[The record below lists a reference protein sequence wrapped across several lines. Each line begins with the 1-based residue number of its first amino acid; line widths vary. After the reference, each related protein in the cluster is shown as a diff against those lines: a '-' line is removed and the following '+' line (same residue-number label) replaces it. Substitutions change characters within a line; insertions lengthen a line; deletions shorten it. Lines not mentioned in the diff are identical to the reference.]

1 MLLRTLLLLCV
12 SFPLL
17 SLSCSR
23 DREPTPTPGDGT
35 FSATA
40 TGGLTFNVSGTTKA
54 GLVYYAAKKETVLTL
69 EFIAPDNLWRRFVLN
84 VWNLNRE
91 GVRDKLYLVYPGTS
105 LPDEAVSGSL
115 MHDASSTGWVDFN
128 AGQIQ
133 FEYYG
138 TDHVRG
144 TFDAIL
150 KSNDPRLPK
159 VEDIKVTGSFDTAYQ
174 RITK

>member
-23 DREPTPTPGDGT
+23 DREPDATPSDGT
-35 FSATA
+35 FTVVG
-40 TGGLTFNVSGTTKA
+40 TGGLSFNVSGATKS
-54 GLVYYAAKKETVLTL
+54 GLVYYTVKKETVLTL
-69 EFIAPDNLWRRFVLN
+69 EFIAPDNRWRRFVLN
-84 VWNLNRE
+84 VWNMNRE
-91 GVRDKLYLVYPGTS
+91 GVRDKLYLVSPGTS

-115 MHDASSTGWVDFN
+115 SPDASSIGWVDFN

-138 TDHVRG
+138 TDQVRG

-150 KSNDPRLPK
+150 NSNDPRLPK
-159 VEDIKVTGSFDTAYQ
+159 VEPIKVTGSFDTAFN

>member
-1 MLLRTLLLLCV
+1 MLLRTLSLICLSLT
-12 SFPLL
+12 LL
-17 SLSCSR
+17 SLSCGR
-23 DREPTPTPGDGT
+23 DPEPDVIPGDGT
-35 FSATA
+35 FTANA
-40 TGGLTFNVSGTTKA
+40 TGGLSFNVSGEAKA
-54 GLVYYAAKKETVLTL
+54 GVIYYAVKKETVLSIEL
-69 EFIAPDNLWRRFVLN
+69 VAPDNRWSRFVFN
-84 VWNLNRE
+84 VWNYNRE

-115 MHDASSTGWVDFN
+115 RPDASSTGWVDFN

-138 TDHVRG
+138 TDRVRG

-159 VEDIKVTGSFDTAYQ
+159 VEDIKVTGSFDTSFQ
-174 RITK
+174 RINK